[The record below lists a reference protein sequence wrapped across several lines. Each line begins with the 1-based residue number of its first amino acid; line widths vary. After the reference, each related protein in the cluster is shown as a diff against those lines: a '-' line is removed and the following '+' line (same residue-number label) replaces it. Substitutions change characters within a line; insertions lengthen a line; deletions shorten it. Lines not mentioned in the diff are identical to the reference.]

1 MDTLSEKVKDYL
13 NKKLQHCEQ
22 KLNKFKRKRKR
33 IKILYIVTVLLSIV
47 TSAIVTVISTIT
59 IVPVTVIPVLA
70 AVSAIL
76 TGISARFN
84 FHDKKAEIKSL
95 IEKLNKIKSKLEFV
109 ISCNGDLTH
118 SEYQQILKDF

>member
-1 MDTLSEKVKDYL
+1 MGSEKIQNYL

-22 KLNKFKRKRKR
+22 KLNKLKRKRKM
-33 IKILYIVTVLLSIV
+33 IKTLYILTVLLSII

-59 IVPVTVIPVLA
+59 IVPVIVITALSA
-70 AVSAIL
+70 FSAIL

-95 IEKLNKIKSKLEFV
+95 IEKLNKIKSKLEYV
-109 ISCNGDLTH
+109 ISCNGDLTDDEH
-118 SEYQQILKDF
+118 QQIMKDF